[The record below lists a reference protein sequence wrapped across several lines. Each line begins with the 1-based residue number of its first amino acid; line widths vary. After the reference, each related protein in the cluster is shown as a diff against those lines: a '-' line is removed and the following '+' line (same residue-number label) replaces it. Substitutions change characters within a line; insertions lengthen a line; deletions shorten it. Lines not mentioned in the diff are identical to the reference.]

1 MSEREVIIYDWNH
14 EGSERLRNSNFRL
27 LDTTLRDGVQTPG
40 IRQPSL
46 EEKLRIIDFDAQVGI
61 EAIDICLP
69 ADRKTR
75 YFQEGVECAR
85 YINEKYPGIDI
96 VVLTPT
102 SDSYVEST
110 LEFAKMAG
118 IRLSPILFRGSSDL
132 RLLAEDWR
140 EEEVIGDMFRFSK
153 QLTDEGHS
161 VIAATEDTTR
171 SRPEFLREIFRAGK
185 AGGAKEFCIAD
196 TVGYADPVG
205 VSNLVTW
212 VREEVVEGDGLQ
224 IQFHGHDDT
233 RNAVSNSISALV
245 AGADTIHVT
254 WLGAGERAGNT
265 PIEGVLSDLYRRGIS
280 RYDLSH
286 ILKGSNHVARAYEV
300 TIPRNLPLVGDIVF
314 KSESGIHVAAMHK
327 AKVKNLDGI
336 GGIVYSAVDPRSVG
350 RAHEVFIGPQ
360 GGAHSVQWVLE
371 ELGIE
376 YSDKLRD
383 ELLTHA
389 RAANRT
395 LTKEEITGF
404 IREMRYKENHNNN

>member
-233 RNAVSNSISALV
+233 RNAV
-245 AGADTIHVT
+245 
-254 WLGAGERAGNT
+254 
-265 PIEGVLSDLYRRGIS
+265 LSDLYRRGIS